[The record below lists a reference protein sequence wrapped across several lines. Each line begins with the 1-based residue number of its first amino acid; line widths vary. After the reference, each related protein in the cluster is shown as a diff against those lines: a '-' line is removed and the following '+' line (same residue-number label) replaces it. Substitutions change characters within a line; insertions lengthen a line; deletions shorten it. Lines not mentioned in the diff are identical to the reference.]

1 LFDAVIVDPRIN
13 VRHPEILEADV
24 LSAWHNAM
32 IIIERV
38 GIPLPDVV
46 LVAVGSDANGRLI
59 EMVGAVLTDGTVHV
73 FHAMT
78 PPSKK
83 TLQEIGITS
92 DEGRRQ

>member
-1 LFDAVIVDPRIN
+1 LFETIEVNPRISEK
-13 VRHPEILEADV
+13 HPEILEVDV
-24 LSAWHNAM
+24 LSAWRNAL
-32 IIIERV
+32 IIIERA

-59 EMVGAVLTDGTVHV
+59 EMVGAVLGDGTVHV

-83 TLQEIGITS
+83 TLQEIGITG
-92 DEGRRQ
+92 DEGRRK